1 MEKENVSNRLSTSK
15 WLGLALPLLL
25 ACALGMPWVCQLAG
39 MAATDVGIANSFVR
53 RLFTSPSSYLPILT
67 AVLAILCVAAWPGKY
82 RLHRSLIAAG
92 IFWGLG
98 LAVMWGFDGGLGN
111 LLFVAGAGM
120 LYFGVIDTVSPK
132 FVQ

>member
-1 MEKENVSNRLSTSK
+1 MENDNVSKRLSTSK

-25 ACALGMPWVCQLAG
+25 ACALGMPWVGKLAG
-39 MAATDVGIANSFVR
+39 MAPTDVGIADSFVR
-53 RLFTSPSSYLPILT
+53 RLFASPVSYLPILT
-67 AVLAILCVAAWPGKY
+67 AVVATTSVAAWPGKY
-82 RLHRSLIAAG
+82 RLHRGLIATG

-98 LAVMWGFDGGLGN
+98 LAVVWGFDGGLGN

-120 LYFGVIDTVSPK
+120 LYFGVIDIVARK